1 MEEIKYGGVT
11 RVRNDKSRMT
21 DVNFASLVERIEV
34 LEQQMKLIQE
44 RTEAAR
50 QVLKKDKEK

>member
-1 MEEIKYGGVT
+1 MEEIKYGGIT
-11 RVRNDKSRMT
+11 RIRKDNSRMT
-21 DVNFASLVERIEV
+21 DVNFASLVERIEM

>member
-1 MEEIKYGGVT
+1 
-11 RVRNDKSRMT
+11 MT